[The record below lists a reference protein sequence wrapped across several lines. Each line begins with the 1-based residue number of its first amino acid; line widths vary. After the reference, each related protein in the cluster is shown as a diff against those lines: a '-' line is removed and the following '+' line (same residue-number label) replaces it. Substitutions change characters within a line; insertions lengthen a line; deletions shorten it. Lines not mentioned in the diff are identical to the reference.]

1 MELRAFF
8 RSLLPRIESI
18 ALAGEPEY
26 TASMFVGGPKQ
37 VPIRYQLRPAAR
49 VDI

>member
-8 RSLLPRIESI
+8 RELLPQIESI

-26 TASMFVGGPKQ
+26 TALMFVGGPKRG
-37 VPIRYQLRPAAR
+37 PIRYQLRPAAS